1 MDPLELRRKRA
12 GLIEQM
18 RALIS
23 KADEEKRDLSGE
35 EEESFKKMEEDV
47 RKYDGQIKREEGL
60 RSLEADLGESLNE
73 PHAPAAGEGD
83 AEDRSSRSPRAT
95 DEYRKLFW
103 ECMVSRHNNPPEA
116 RDLFK
121 ADDPSGG
128 YLVPEAYETELIKAL
143 EEINIMRTL
152 ATVRMTDTLSKIP
165 IRTGKPVAQWLGEKG
180 TFAETDMDFGQYT
193 MDAHKGGCLVKV
205 SNELLSD
212 SFANI
217 EAELREGFQLAQG
230 DLEEA
235 AFVAGD
241 GHEKPRGVILD
252 AQTGVTAAAVDEV
265 AADEIIELKYSLKK
279 PYRKRAR
286 WLMNDTT
293 VLAIAML
300 KDGNG
305 QYIWRAG
312 LQANEPDV
320 LLGSPLE
327 SSSDMPEL
335 ATGNSTILYGDF
347 SYYRV
352 QDRVGISIQK
362 LVELYAETD
371 QVGFIMK
378 FRTDG
383 RLMLP
388 EAVKALVMA

>member
-12 GLIEQM
+12 GLIQQM

-103 ECMVSRHNNPPEA
+103 ECMVSRHSNPPEA

-193 MDAHKGGCLVKV
+193 MDAYKGGCLVKV

-212 SFANI
+212 SFASI

-312 LQANEPDV
+312 LQAGEPDV

-327 SSSDMPEL
+327 TSSDMPEL

-352 QDRVGISIQK
+352 QDRAGISIQK